1 MTCAVGVRS
10 RHHSDGGSRISYLTT
25 ECTHVFVAILIG
37 TLLDRHAPRSSSGA
51 SVLAKRS
58 EDGHALTPR
67 DMSRTE
73 CTAMALDMPAALR
86 PECSSS
92 GFGTYSLHGYIYSS
106 LVGILRLVP
115 KAKGGK
121 DDNNFVVSVEVHSPK
136 EEPTV
141 PAIGDVV
148 TARISSINPRYILK
162 NSCLLLFTLFLSKEK
177 THEIKFSGLPN

>member
-1 MTCAVGVRS
+1 MNGN
-10 RHHSDGGSRISYLTT
+10 D
-25 ECTHVFVAILIG
+25 
-37 TLLDRHAPRSSSGA
+37 
-51 SVLAKRS
+51 
-58 EDGHALTPR
+58 
-67 DMSRTE
+67 
-73 CTAMALDMPAALR
+73 
-86 PECSSS
+86 
-92 GFGTYSLHGYIYSS
+92 GTYSLQGYIYSS